1 MIDLIKKIM
10 LTGVG
15 MASLTK
21 DKIEELGKELIE
33 KGKLSEKEGKEL
45 LNELKEKAEE
55 SRKEMETRTDKLV
68 KDSLEKMNLA
78 SRDDLEKL
86 EKKLKKLS
94 KALAVKEKEG

>member
-21 DKIEELGKELIE
+21 DKIADLAKEIIE

-45 LNELKEKAEE
+45 LDEIKKKSEEAQKELEIQ
-55 SRKEMETRTDKLV
+55 TDKLV
-68 KDSLEKMNLA
+68 QASLKKMNLA
-78 SRDDLEKL
+78 SRDDLLKL
-86 EKKLKKLS
+86 EKQLKKLAKS
-94 KALAVKEKEG
+94 VKALESKE

>member
-68 KDSLEKMNLA
+68 KDSLKKMNLA